1 MTDLA
6 DMIDVVIGGIERKI
20 SGEKNPAKLYALL
33 DLYRRAGQEL
43 RTTGAISTN
52 LIGGVRAY
60 LDSYSDYMNNQLL
73 DDMYA
78 VEKAI
83 KAARKRKA

>member
-6 DMIDVVIGGIERKI
+6 DMIDVVIDGLEKKI
-20 SGEKNPAKLYALL
+20 QGEKSPAKLQALL
-33 DLYRRAGQEL
+33 ALYRRARKEL
-43 RTTGAISTN
+43 ETSGAVSTN